1 MLERKLAELIQ
12 QMIEERLIE
21 SNEKEKYMYVYTCIV
36 EKILTV
42 GSILILSIIRNN
54 LIPAIFFLIF
64 FFTLRKRTG
73 GYHADTFIQCYF
85 GTIIIYFMV
94 SELSYFLQN
103 HVLYV
108 MIITLVA
115 LFIIEFIGTINH
127 PNIKMNQDE
136 LMQSKKA
143 ARINGIVE
151 ECIIIFLVLIKVNSV
166 FVLHLAFAVI
176 LCATLMCIAK
186 LIKQEEKED
195 EKEKQTNF
203 ESS

>member
-21 SNEKEKYMYVYTCIV
+21 SNEKEKYMYVYTCIA